1 MKSVSIVCRAVYD
14 ESYNS
19 SPNDAFSPGIAYGP
33 TSYKKTLLQV
43 LSRV

>member
-1 MKSVSIVCRAVYD
+1 MKSLSIVCRAVHG

-19 SPNDAFSPGIAYGP
+19 PNEAFSPRIAYGP

-43 LSRV
+43 LSRA